1 MILCMII
8 GNVHQFIGHCL
19 IALYPFYLG
28 FMPQGFK
35 TMADKLIY
43 IPIMIADTQKYPFV
57 DYN

>member
-1 MILCMII
+1 MTI
-8 GNVHQFIGHCL
+8 GDVHQFIGHCL